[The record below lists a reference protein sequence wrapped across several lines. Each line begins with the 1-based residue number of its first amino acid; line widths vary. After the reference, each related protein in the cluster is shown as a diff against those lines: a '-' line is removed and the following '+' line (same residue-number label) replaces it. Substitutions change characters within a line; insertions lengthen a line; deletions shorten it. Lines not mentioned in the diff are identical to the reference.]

1 MMKKLLLLVM
11 TVLCL
16 SGMAV
21 ASAAEGHKIA
31 VVPYLNTS
39 EETKGYV
46 TDTVKEGYTDYF
58 AKEGMT
64 VLSKE
69 QTEAALI
76 KAGYVVADQMLPDK
90 DMMENV
96 AKSTGADYVVALE
109 VADLKSTRHMAYFS
123 NKVSTT
129 AKLKYHFYNAATGK
143 MVAFQTTAANNN
155 KAVMVGMRS
164 YKGSITAA
172 LQETLE
178 KGNERIKGLL

>member
-1 MMKKLLLLVM
+1 MMKKLMLLVM

-21 ASAAEGHKIA
+21 ASAAENHKIA

-46 TDTVKEGYTDYF
+46 ADTVDEWYTNYFVKEG
-58 AKEGMT
+58 MV
-64 VLSKE
+64 VLPKE
-69 QTEAALI
+69 QTEDALS
-76 KAGYVVADQMLPDK
+76 KAGYVVDDQMLPDK
-90 DMMENV
+90 DMMAAV
-96 AKSTGADYVVALE
+96 AQSTGADYVVALE
-109 VADLKSTRHMAYFS
+109 IANLKSTRHMSYFS
-123 NKVSTT
+123 SKVSTT
-129 AKLKYHFYNAATGK
+129 AKLKYHFYNTATGK

-172 LQETLE
+172 LQEALE
-178 KGNERIKGLL
+178 KGVDRIKGLL